1 MIELPAQKPLRVVVY
16 SAEPQSLRP
25 LIASNPQVDAV
36 FEPPAKYD
44 AQAKADIV
52 VLDRFAP
59 PARPQRR
66 FDLDR
71 AAGRGLADSGA
82 RTQDAE

>member
-1 MIELPAQKPLRVVVY
+1 MIELPAQKPLQVVVY
-16 SAEPQSLRP
+16 SAEPQALRA
-25 LIASNPQVDAV
+25 LFASNPQVDAT

-59 PARPQRR
+59 PARSQSR
-66 FDLDR
+66 FDLD
-71 AAGRGLADSGA
+71 
-82 RTQDAE
+82 